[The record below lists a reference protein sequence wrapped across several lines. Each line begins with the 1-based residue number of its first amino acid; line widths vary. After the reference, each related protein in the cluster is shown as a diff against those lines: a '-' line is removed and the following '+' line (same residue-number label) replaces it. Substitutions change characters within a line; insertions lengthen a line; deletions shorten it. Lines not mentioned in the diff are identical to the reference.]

1 MESIYNLIPREAA
14 SQGKTA
20 QYASIHAGTVREA
33 ASKTKT
39 SGALFGPP
47 GASKP
52 NPKNFT
58 KKGAGDSIRANVTAK
73 NTGSKGSYSQTVLA
87 PATQPRL
94 DPATLGYVPR
104 VTERGTIA
112 PRSKKNFIA
121 ENAKSAVKASPK
133 RTQNMSQ
140 ALKSSPG
147 PAGNIPKYLTVRKEA
162 ATQEAAMAATLQMES
177 TQDPSLKR
185 LSNDERQELLSGLKA
200 NYKELYSHYL
210 LLSVVI
216 DTIQKRNEKNDMEAK
231 LAELEADIGKL
242 ERTSEIFVQV

>member
-1 MESIYNLIPREAA
+1 M
-14 SQGKTA
+14 KTDA
-20 QYASIHAGTVREA
+20 VRLQFYTLLTSTHIHTNTHCDLPGT
-33 ASKTKT
+33 
-39 SGALFGPP
+39 
-47 GASKP
+47 
-52 NPKNFT
+52 
-58 KKGAGDSIRANVTAK
+58 
-73 NTGSKGSYSQTVLA
+73 KGSYKQTVLA

-94 DPATLGYVPR
+94 DAATLGYVPR
-104 VTERGTIA
+104 QTERGTVA

-121 ENAKSAVKASPK
+121 ENAKAAVKASPK

-140 ALKSSPG
+140 ALKSSP
-147 PAGNIPKYLTVRKEA
+147 AGTIPKYLTARKEA
-162 ATQEAAMAATLQMES
+162 ATQEAAMAATLQMHS

-231 LAELEADIGKL
+231 LAELEADINKL
-242 ERTSEIFVQV
+242 ERTSEIYVQV